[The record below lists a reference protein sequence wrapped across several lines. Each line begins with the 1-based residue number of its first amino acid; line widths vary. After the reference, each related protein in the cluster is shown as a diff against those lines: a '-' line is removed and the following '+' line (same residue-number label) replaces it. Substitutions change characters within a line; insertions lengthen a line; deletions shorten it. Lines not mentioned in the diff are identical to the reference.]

1 MAAPE
6 KIMEQIA
13 KLTPH
18 ERKLLLLELKKLYP
32 LPDAH
37 VLGEN
42 YSFWLNEKDD
52 AYDHI

>member
-1 MAAPE
+1 MATTD

-13 KLTPH
+13 RLTPD
-18 ERKLLLLELKKLYP
+18 ERKLLFQELKKLYL

-52 AYDHI
+52 AYDRI

>member
-1 MAAPE
+1 MATTE
-6 KIMEQIA
+6 EIIEQIA
-13 KLTPH
+13 KLTPV
-18 ERKLLLLELKKLYP
+18 ERKELLLALKKIYM